1 MELHL
6 TARQTG
12 LWQRLMA
19 LAREQ
24 LMGLAMQME
33 STGKVDR
40 PTLTTLAQQL
50 ALDDPLPDNRLSQRV
65 LSALALAQSS
75 AGLAM
80 SFASSWQVED
90 AILTFGTPQQRQRYC
105 AQSGVFG
112 LAALPEQVM
121 ASSTVKATPV
131 TAGWQLSGTVKA
143 VLNVTQATEYLVLAQ
158 TPPNATGA
166 FVISADQPGVTVSQ
180 PITPLGLHGLTI
192 ADVQL
197 TDVPVTAA
205 DQIGQLGQG
214 QRVMQRAQSLGQ
226 LFAGAITAGIWQHAT
241 DQARQLALTEQPPL
255 TALAPAMAIT
265 AALQTSVYNAAQ
277 QADDERPFTDAA
289 QLAAMFASQNALAP
303 FKILMPL
310 IGDLAYTQ
318 HSPLSA
324 LQNDVA
330 TLPLIVGTDTQLAL
344 TFATTSLNDEVAD
357 VPTTGPHTAP
367 EHLVVADLH
376 RVVKRLNLTRDVPVN
391 VGSIATAKR
400 VVALGRGAMEPA
412 VLLQAQQLAK
422 WIGAALAVTQP
433 LTAME
438 QFSIEQQIGASAVTV
453 APEVLINIGVA
464 GDDDY
469 LAGMA
474 GAQHVLSV
482 NTDEQAPIFKHSQQ
496 IFVGGA
502 AEFLAGMVAALN

>member
-50 ALDDPLPDNRLSQRV
+50 ALDDPLPDDRLSQRV
-65 LSALALAQSS
+65 LSTLALAQSS

-90 AILTFGTPQQRQRYC
+90 AILTFGTPYC

-121 ASSTVKATPV
+121 ASSTVKAMPV

>member
-6 TARQTG
+6 AARQTG

-50 ALDDPLPDNRLSQRV
+50 ALDDPLPDDRLSQRV

-121 ASSTVKATPV
+121 ASSTVKAMPV

-180 PITPLGLHGLTI
+180 PIIPLGLHGLTI

-197 TDVPVTAA
+197 TEDN
-205 DQIGQLGQG
+205 
-214 QRVMQRAQSLGQ
+214 
-226 LFAGAITAGIWQHAT
+226 
-241 DQARQLALTEQPPL
+241 E
-255 TALAPAMAIT
+255 
-265 AALQTSVYNAAQ
+265 
-277 QADDERPFTDAA
+277 
-289 QLAAMFASQNALAP
+289 
-303 FKILMPL
+303 
-310 IGDLAYTQ
+310 
-318 HSPLSA
+318 
-324 LQNDVA
+324 
-330 TLPLIVGTDTQLAL
+330 
-344 TFATTSLNDEVAD
+344 
-357 VPTTGPHTAP
+357 
-367 EHLVVADLH
+367 
-376 RVVKRLNLTRDVPVN
+376 
-391 VGSIATAKR
+391 
-400 VVALGRGAMEPA
+400 
-412 VLLQAQQLAK
+412 
-422 WIGAALAVTQP
+422 
-433 LTAME
+433 
-438 QFSIEQQIGASAVTV
+438 
-453 APEVLINIGVA
+453 
-464 GDDDY
+464 
-469 LAGMA
+469 
-474 GAQHVLSV
+474 
-482 NTDEQAPIFKHSQQ
+482 
-496 IFVGGA
+496 
-502 AEFLAGMVAALN
+502 

>member
-50 ALDDPLPDNRLSQRV
+50 ALDDPLPDDRLSQRV
-65 LSALALAQSS
+65 LSTLALAQSS

-131 TAGWQLSGTVKA
+131 TAGWQLSGAVKT

-289 QLAAMFASQNALAP
+289 Q
-303 FKILMPL
+303 
-310 IGDLAYTQ
+310 
-318 HSPLSA
+318 
-324 LQNDVA
+324 
-330 TLPLIVGTDTQLAL
+330 
-344 TFATTSLNDEVAD
+344 
-357 VPTTGPHTAP
+357 
-367 EHLVVADLH
+367 
-376 RVVKRLNLTRDVPVN
+376 
-391 VGSIATAKR
+391 
-400 VVALGRGAMEPA
+400 
-412 VLLQAQQLAK
+412 
-422 WIGAALAVTQP
+422 
-433 LTAME
+433 
-438 QFSIEQQIGASAVTV
+438 
-453 APEVLINIGVA
+453 
-464 GDDDY
+464 
-469 LAGMA
+469 
-474 GAQHVLSV
+474 
-482 NTDEQAPIFKHSQQ
+482 
-496 IFVGGA
+496 
-502 AEFLAGMVAALN
+502 

>member
-1 MELHL
+1 
-6 TARQTG
+6 
-12 LWQRLMA
+12 
-19 LAREQ
+19 
-24 LMGLAMQME
+24 
-33 STGKVDR
+33 
-40 PTLTTLAQQL
+40 
-50 ALDDPLPDNRLSQRV
+50 
-65 LSALALAQSS
+65 
-75 AGLAM
+75 
-80 SFASSWQVED
+80 
-90 AILTFGTPQQRQRYC
+90 
-105 AQSGVFG
+105 
-112 LAALPEQVM
+112 
-121 ASSTVKATPV
+121 
-131 TAGWQLSGTVKA
+131 
-143 VLNVTQATEYLVLAQ
+143 
-158 TPPNATGA
+158 
-166 FVISADQPGVTVSQ
+166 
-180 PITPLGLHGLTI
+180 
-192 ADVQL
+192 
-197 TDVPVTAA
+197 
-205 DQIGQLGQG
+205 
-214 QRVMQRAQSLGQ
+214 MQRAQSLGQ